1 MRKPW
6 AQAADFSRRTS
17 TSTQGV
23 ARSMATNRSRRT
35 SSSGSCGRYFRSTGT
50 HPGTSSLKVLTSA
63 LGSQGRQVRHPVA
76 ARAAVE
82 AEAGDAFADELPRH
96 RQIPDKRQEAR
107 SGGLTLLSPAEDTPA
122 DSGTFEVTANQVQVG
137 TYPAGQVVSLG
148 SFWHSSQAIEIQGA
162 NVPKAYAYI
171 PSTR

>member
-1 MRKPW
+1 M
-6 AQAADFSRRTS
+6 
-17 TSTQGV
+17 
-23 ARSMATNRSRRT
+23 
-35 SSSGSCGRYFRSTGT
+35 
-50 HPGTSSLKVLTSA
+50 
-63 LGSQGRQVRHPVA
+63 A